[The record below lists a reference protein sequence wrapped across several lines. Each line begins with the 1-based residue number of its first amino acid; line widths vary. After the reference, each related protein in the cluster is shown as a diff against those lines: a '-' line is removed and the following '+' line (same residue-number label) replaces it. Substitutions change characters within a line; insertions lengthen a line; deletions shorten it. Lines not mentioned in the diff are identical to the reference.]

1 MSKDVVWKTDESGT
15 TRGVI
20 RQGDDDCRSAG
31 LVVQDASG
39 TIPYAN
45 AAAGRILG
53 LSLDQMR
60 GLTAPDQRWR
70 ATCADRTDL
79 PGHEHPV
86 LLALRAVEAQ
96 RSVVWG
102 VILPDGTRR
111 WIQVDAVPLCDA
123 AGAVEYVVVRTW

>member
-1 MSKDVVWKTDESGT
+1 MSKAVVWPTNEIGT

-20 RQGDDDCRSAG
+20 RHGDDDWRSAG

-39 TIPYAN
+39 TILYAN
-45 AAAGRILG
+45 AAAGRILR

-60 GLTAPDQRWR
+60 GLTTPYPRWP
-70 ATCADRTDL
+70 ASRTDGIDL
-79 PGHEHPV
+79 PGHEHSV
-86 LLALRAVEAQ
+86 LVALRAVEAQ

-111 WIQVDAVPLCDA
+111 WSKVDTIPLCA
-123 AGAVEYVVVRTW
+123 EPGGSCR